1 MRANTPE
8 LVPAE
13 AISYFPTSFS
23 LMDLYLMIITF
34 QLPGTWRLV
43 FGVAAFVLAFTG
55 TVFMTIGSGSVQPWN
70 YLPSQQAAPQEAAS
84 EEETVEG
91 ETETINAAVDTA
103 STLQTSPETSSTSK
117 VTVMT
122 TAV

>member
-1 MRANTPE
+1 MRANTSE
-8 LVPAE
+8 LVPSA
-13 AISYFPTSFS
+13 AIAYFPHSFS
-23 LMDLYLMIITF
+23 LLDLYVMIITF
-34 QLPGTWRLV
+34 QLPGSWRLV

-70 YLPSQQAAPQEAAS
+70 CLPNQQVAPQEAVS

-91 ETETINAAVDTA
+91 ETETINVAVDTA
-103 STLQTSPETSSTSK
+103 STSQTSPETPRTSK
-117 VTVMT
+117 VTIMT